1 MIYYKGIIVDD
12 LYIKSYKQTIC
23 IGEDRFTTTARNI
36 AEVKI
41 SCEELS
47 AMPNTLN
54 RELKQFILDMIDGKV
69 PKANKNLIKFFGS
82 VFQAFV
88 MEKIEK
94 GVDSID
100 ESTIIIY
107 ELVSDKDGNLFGK
120 ELYTNEL
127 FPIYSSK
134 SQKFNYKIIVEQVKG
149 HSWSKYFLEIYP
161 DIYISSLLKC
171 GQIIIKHRV
180 ADKNDVEY
188 YLNMF
193 NQKGLFK
200 KKNIKAK
207 EKFKQ
212 RIICLANENVF
223 KEDFSLEKKETKV
236 KPLEKQS
243 IETTLMEDIEYN
255 LVNLKNID
263 ENLYREYRSKYER
276 LLNSFITKESLALL
290 LGEIEFS
297 LIFKKQN
304 VENILEV
311 INNLKREYLDNFLN
325 KSGNKTELDLRKL
338 DKINELFLKI
348 KSKYDYKSQR
358 SVLLNL
364 AFLYFLEV
372 YENKDTIDIND
383 LNNSYFKTHLK
394 SIIMLINLLIEYGI
408 IECSYIINLRDDI
421 TSEIV
426 LDVIKSIK
434 FMNID
439 NEKIKR
445 IGELQWI

>member
-1 MIYYKGIIVDD
+1 
-12 LYIKSYKQTIC
+12 
-23 IGEDRFTTTARNI
+23 
-36 AEVKI
+36 
-41 SCEELS
+41 
-47 AMPNTLN
+47 
-54 RELKQFILDMIDGKV
+54 
-69 PKANKNLIKFFGS
+69 
-82 VFQAFV
+82 
-88 MEKIEK
+88 
-94 GVDSID
+94 
-100 ESTIIIY
+100 
-107 ELVSDKDGNLFGK
+107 
-120 ELYTNEL
+120 
-127 FPIYSSK
+127 
-134 SQKFNYKIIVEQVKG
+134 
-149 HSWSKYFLEIYP
+149 
-161 DIYISSLLKC
+161 
-171 GQIIIKHRV
+171 
-180 ADKNDVEY
+180 
-188 YLNMF
+188 
-193 NQKGLFK
+193 
-200 KKNIKAK
+200 
-207 EKFKQ
+207 
-212 RIICLANENVF
+212 
-223 KEDFSLEKKETKV
+223 
-236 KPLEKQS
+236 
-243 IETTLMEDIEYN
+243 MEDIEYN